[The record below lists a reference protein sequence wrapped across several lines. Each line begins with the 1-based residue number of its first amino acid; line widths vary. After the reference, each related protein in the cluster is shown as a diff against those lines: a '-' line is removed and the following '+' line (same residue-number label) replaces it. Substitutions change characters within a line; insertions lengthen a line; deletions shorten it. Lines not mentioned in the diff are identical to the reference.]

1 MLKKISLCIITL
13 SLFLFGCQS
22 EKKKYPSE
30 YPSSKSYSEKD
41 ILYPQNSKQQ
51 ILLSSIAIVDYS
63 HTDLGY
69 IMAYLSHENKKR
81 VKIQITS
88 SQNEQTYNYD
98 LVSLEPIAFPLQMGN
113 GKYMIKIL
121 ENIQGKQYAIV
132 KTLEIDVQIKDELSP
147 FLYPN
152 QLVNYQKGDSITHK
166 AIEVVKKDDNDL
178 QRIKDIYTFVADYLT
193 YDDQKAAEANEKY
206 ILPDLNELLK
216 IKKGI
221 CFDYAALMVAM
232 LRINHIPARLICGNT
247 DVEYHAWVEV
257 YLKGKGWVNP
267 DIFMDEKTWTR
278 MDPTFASSKFDYD
291 GQYDAIYYY

>member
-1 MLKKISLCIITL
+1 M
-13 SLFLFGCQS
+13 
-22 EKKKYPSE
+22 Y
-30 YPSSKSYSEKD
+30 
-41 ILYPQNSKQQ
+41 
-51 ILLSSIAIVDYS
+51 
-63 HTDLGY
+63 
-69 IMAYLSHENKKR
+69 KR
-81 VKIQITS
+81 Q
-88 SQNEQTYNYD
+88 
-98 LVSLEPIAFPLQMGN
+98 
-113 GKYMIKIL
+113 
-121 ENIQGKQYAIV
+121 V

-216 IKKGI
+216 VKKGI